1 MFARAFIG
9 LVVFC
14 FSFAVSVNGT
24 VTSFL
29 GTKHSK
35 QSFQLELSH
44 SVLSTLVALEKES
57 ERIESKDTSAY
68 WKSLGLF
75 ARSASTLSFYDSE
88 APLHISAFD
97 SNLYT
102 IRLII

>member
-1 MFARAFIG
+1 MFVRAFIG
-9 LVVFC
+9 LLVFC
-14 FSFAVSVNGT
+14 FSFAVSANGT
-24 VTSFL
+24 VTAFA

-35 QSFQLELSH
+35 QSFHLELSH
-44 SVLSTLVALEKES
+44 SALSNLVVLEKES
-57 ERIESKDTSAY
+57 ERIETEAASTY
-68 WKSLGLF
+68 WKNLGLLSHSE
-75 ARSASTLSFYDSE
+75 SAPSFSDSE

>member
-9 LVVFC
+9 LLVFC
-14 FSFAVSVNGT
+14 FSFAVSAHGT
-24 VTSFL
+24 VVSFS
-29 GTKHSK
+29 GTKHSE
-35 QSFQLELSH
+35 QGFHLELSH
-44 SVLSTLVALEKES
+44 SALSNLVVLEKES
-57 ERIESKDTSAY
+57 ERIETEAASTY

-75 ARSASTLSFYDSE
+75 SHSESLLSFLDSE

>member
-14 FSFAVSVNGT
+14 FSFAISANGT
-24 VTSFL
+24 VTSFS

-35 QSFQLELSH
+35 QSFHLELSH
-44 SVLSTLVALEKES
+44 SALSNLVILEKES
-57 ERIESKDTSAY
+57 ERIETEASSTY

-75 ARSASTLSFYDSE
+75 SHSESLLSSLESE
-88 APLHISAFD
+88 APLYISAFN